1 MTEESRKLGESVS
14 ELVGNL
20 STIGLFML
28 GEVRSFLRKSW
39 GASREEFMAAVDQVA
54 KTMKQSGKMASG
66 DIERA
71 ADEIKKNWKILNK
84 ESSLEWETFFEE
96 IKTRLKAMGDISRET
111 FDLTVDQAKR
121 SLDRQWSATG
131 RLGDE
136 QLKGF
141 RDHSEEMAK
150 AFRGQWTVFWDTMEK
165 TGKKVDRA
173 MQAAWEE
180 LKKKE

>member
-1 MTEESRKLGESVS
+1 MDEEKKLSASVS
-14 ELVGNL
+14 ELMDNL
-20 STIGLFML
+20 STVGLFML

-39 GASREEFMAAVDQVA
+39 GASREEFMAALDQVA
-54 KTMKQSGKMASG
+54 KSTKQSGKLASG

-71 ADEIKKNWKILNK
+71 VDEIKRNWKILDK

-96 IKTRLKAMGDISRET
+96 VKTRLKTMGDISRET
-111 FDLTVDQAKR
+111 YDLTVDQAKR
-121 SLDRQWSATG
+121 SLDRQWTATG

-141 RDHSEEMAK
+141 RDHSAQMAK
-150 AFRGQWTVFWDTMEK
+150 ALQGQWKVFWDTMEK

-173 MQAAWEE
+173 MQAAMEE
-180 LKKKE
+180 LKKNE

>member
-1 MTEESRKLGESVS
+1 MEESKKLSASVS
-14 ELVGNL
+14 ELMDNL

-54 KTMKQSGKMASG
+54 KSMKQSGKMATG

-71 ADEIKKNWKILNK
+71 VDEIKANWKLLDQ
-84 ESSLEWETFFEE
+84 ESSLEWETFFDEV
-96 IKTRLKAMGDISRET
+96 KTRLKTIGDVSRET

-131 RLGDE
+131 RLGED

-141 RDHSEEMAK
+141 RDNSAKMAE
-150 AFRGQWTVFWDTMEK
+150 AMQGQWNVFWDTMEK
-165 TGKKVDRA
+165 TGKRVDRA
-173 MQAAWEE
+173 MQAAMDE